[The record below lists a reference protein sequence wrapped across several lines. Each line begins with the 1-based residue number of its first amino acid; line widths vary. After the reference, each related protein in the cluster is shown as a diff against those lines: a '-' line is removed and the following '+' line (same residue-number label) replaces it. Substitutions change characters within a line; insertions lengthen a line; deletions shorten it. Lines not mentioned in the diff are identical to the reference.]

1 MSQTEPQRP
10 RRSRLPPDVVEQ
22 LNALSPADL
31 HEILSPLGLRAIFLV
46 ERFRTPAQVLE
57 ATSSYVA
64 QSVVRLPEYVVERRN
79 APAPG
84 QEDILA
90 VLDLI
95 AEHYGIDGW
104 VPSKTLQLSDFI
116 SFDAVLSYE
125 LANALRWNDLSQ
137 ELFSLDYRREAARNV
152 ITAALSDA
160 QVAALTAYR
169 EQLVADA
176 NAKRCGR

>member
-1 MSQTEPQRP
+1 
-10 RRSRLPPDVVEQ
+10 VVEQ
-22 LNALSPADL
+22 LNALSAADL

-46 ERFRTPAQVLE
+46 ERFRTPAE
-57 ATSSYVA
+57 ALQATPAKVA
-64 QSVVRLPEYVVERRN
+64 ASVVRLPEFVVERRN
-79 APAPG
+79 SPAPG
-84 QEDILA
+84 QEDVLA

-95 AEHYGIDGW
+95 AKHYGIEGW
-104 VPSKTLQLSDFI
+104 IPSKALAFSDFI
-116 SFDAVLSYE
+116 SFDVVLSHE

-137 ELFSLDYRREAARNV
+137 ELFSLDHRREAARTV
-152 ITAALSDA
+152 ITAALTDA